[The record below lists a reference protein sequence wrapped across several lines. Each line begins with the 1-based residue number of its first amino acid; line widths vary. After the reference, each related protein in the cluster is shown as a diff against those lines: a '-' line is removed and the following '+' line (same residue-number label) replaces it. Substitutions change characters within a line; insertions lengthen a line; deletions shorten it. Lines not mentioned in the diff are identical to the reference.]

1 MPKSGDMGG
10 GGGGGE
16 ASGDCVFFDTAS
28 ECVPKL

>member
-10 GGGGGE
+10 GGGGK